1 VTQSEAFVE
10 VFWTAFKSLS
20 QEQQDRFIHR
30 LLQDEQFAEDI
41 DDILVAYRRRNEPT
55 RPLDDVLNEIQ

>member
-1 VTQSEAFVE
+1 MTQSEAVAE

-20 QEQQDRFIHR
+20 QEQQDNFIHR

-41 DDILVAYRRRNEPT
+41 DDILVAYHRRNEPT
-55 RPLDDVLNEIQ
+55 RLLDDVLNEIQ